1 MKIIKVIEVIA
12 SSETGFDDAAQNAI
26 IEASKSIQN
35 IQSIYIKEMKAKV
48 KNNQIT
54 SYEIIGKISFVV
66 DKKNII
72 DMGIFPKQKNRVDK
86 IALKQRLWKLAV

>member
-1 MKIIKVIEVIA
+1 MKIITVIEVIA

-48 KNNQIT
+48 ENNQIT

-66 DKKNII
+66 DK
-72 DMGIFPKQKNRVDK
+72 
-86 IALKQRLWKLAV
+86 